1 MSHALTTI
9 AWEPRGNIG
18 ILWFDRPD
26 HLNGMTNTMAREFHE
41 TLTRLADDPSIA
53 VIVLTG
59 RGRAFC
65 PGADLKHYSS
75 GSGDEPLRPEHFRVP
90 VLLHEMPQVTIAA
103 INGACAGAGL
113 GYALACDLRYAAEG
127 ARMNTAFLDVAVA
140 GDMGVPWTLPRIV
153 GAGRARDL
161 SLLPR
166 RIETAEALGIGLV
179 NDVFP
184 PERLL
189 DEVLQRAERIA
200 SSSPTARRAMK
211 AHYVQAERMGFADFV
226 DLETEAHLRIST
238 SADTREAFRAFV
250 EKRPPRFTGA

>member
-1 MSHALTTI
+1 MTDGFTTI
-9 AWEPRGNIG
+9 SWEPNGAVG
-18 ILWFDRPD
+18 ILRFDRPE

-41 TLTRLADDPSIA
+41 ALTAISADSSIA
-53 VIVLTG
+53 VVVLTG
-59 RGRAFC
+59 RGRTFC

-75 GSGDEPLRPEHFRVP
+75 GGTDESLRPEHFRVP

-153 GAGRARDL
+153 GAGRAREL

-166 RIETAEALGIGLV
+166 KVEGAEALALGMV
-179 NDVFP
+179 NGVFA
-184 PERLL
+184 PECLL
-189 DEVLQRAERIA
+189 DEVMARAERIA
-200 SSSPTARRAMK
+200 AASPTARRTMK
-211 AHYVQAERMGFADFV
+211 AHYVVAEQVGFAEFIDI
-226 DLETEAHLRIST
+226 ETAAHMRIST
-238 SADTREAFRAFV
+238 SADTKEAFRAFV
-250 EKRPPRFTGA
+250 EKRPPRFSGS